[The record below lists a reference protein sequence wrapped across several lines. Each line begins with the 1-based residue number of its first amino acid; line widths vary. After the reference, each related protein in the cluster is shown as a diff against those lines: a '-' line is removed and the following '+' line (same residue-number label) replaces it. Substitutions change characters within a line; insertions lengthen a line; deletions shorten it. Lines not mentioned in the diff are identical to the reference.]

1 MLQTQKPMM
10 GLPDR
15 WILAG
20 VITLV
25 VGVLAYIGL
34 FPWGGS
40 PDAKLGLILR
50 NLDGYQGHLERLCST
65 HAIQSGALSFQQT
78 GIPEESLVD
87 KRLPRLKVQV
97 SVVVP
102 EPGTLLLTVT
112 LPEITAEGSYAFW
125 SPNPVPAGATLRTKG
140 RCERGT
146 VFWTRLES
154 TLPQERLE
162 AALWAG
168 TR

>member
-1 MLQTQKPMM
+1 M

-20 VITLV
+20 VIV
-25 VGVLAYIGL
+25 FAAGMLAYIG
-34 FPWGGS
+34 FHPWGGS
-40 PDAKLGLILR
+40 LEAKLNLILR
-50 NLDGYQGHLERLCST
+50 SLDGYQRGLERLCGT
-65 HAIQSGALSFQQT
+65 HPLQPGRLSSQQT
-78 GIPEESLVD
+78 GIPEEPYVH
-87 KRLPRLKVQV
+87 KRLPSLRLQV

-112 LPEITAEGSYAFW
+112 LPELTAEGSSAFW
-125 SPNPVPAGATLRTKG
+125 NPGTIPAGATLRSTG

-154 TLPQERLE
+154 TLPAERLE

-168 TR
+168 IR